1 MAGAGVGGL
10 GQGRGD
16 AVLSVGD
23 PNDPFKD
30 EAFQSKR
37 LTPAEYATLDRST
50 LVGVGIAAPAAS
62 GQTGESAGTAAP
74 TSPSTGATAWK
85 RRIDP
90 RHRRAVSKFFDR

>member
-1 MAGAGVGGL
+1 MAAGAGGV
-10 GQGRGD
+10 GQGPG
-16 AVLSVGD
+16 AAELGIGS

-37 LTPAEYATLDRST
+37 LTPAEYASLDRST
-50 LVGVGIAAPAAS
+50 LVGVGLAVPVAS
-62 GQTGESAGTAAP
+62 GQAGEAAGTAAP
-74 TSPSTGATAWK
+74 TSPSSGAAAWK